1 MMLGQKILILAMMR
15 DTSRNLRQTLGRD
28 AAPVALSATR
38 SLTLFP
44 LRAEVNP
51 RVMRDAYIT
60 STLKAEGY

>member
-15 DTSRNLRQTLGRD
+15 DTSRNPRQTLGRD

>member
-28 AAPVALSATR
+28 AVPVALSATR

-51 RVMRDAYIT
+51 RVMRDAYVT

>member
-1 MMLGQKILILAMMR
+1 MMLGQKILILAILR

-38 SLTLFP
+38 SLTLSP

-60 STLKAEGY
+60 STLKEEGY

>member
-60 STLKAEGY
+60 SILKAEGY